1 MNIKEIIAFILIFAT
16 TVLVTFSEPVEEV
29 KINEEFKNLDNWEA
43 YEFPKIKE
51 HSVYTIIDEDILKT
65 ESKASASA
73 IIYRGDFDVYQYPNI
88 EWKWKVDNII
98 KNGDAKSKEGDDYSM
113 RIYIAFKYDPEKASF
128 GKRVKYNTA
137 KLIYGEYPPDS
148 SLNYIWANKN
158 HEEDIIANAYTDQAQ
173 MILLQK
179 GDAHVGRWKTEKVD
193 IVEDYIR
200 AFGKEPPALASI
212 IIMNDTDNT
221 KESAVSYMDYIKVYR
236 VK

>member
-1 MNIKEIIAFILIFAT
+1 MKIKNIFIFILIFSA
-16 TVLVTFSEPVEEV
+16 TVLAVFAEPVKDI
-29 KINEEFKNLDNWEA
+29 KINEEFNNLDNWEA

-51 HSVYTIIDEDILKT
+51 HSVYTIVENDILKT

-73 IIYRGDFDVYQYPNI
+73 IIYKGEFDVYKYPFI
-88 EWKWKVDNII
+88 EWKWKVSDII
-98 KNGDAKSKEGDDYSM
+98 KNGDAKSKQGDDYSI

-128 GKRVKYNTA
+128 GKRIKYNTA
-137 KLIYGEYPPDS
+137 KILYGDYPPDS

-158 HEEDIIANAYTDQAQ
+158 HKEDVIPNAYTDQAQ

-179 GDAHVGRWKTEKVD
+179 GEANLDIWKIEKVN
-193 IVEDYIR
+193 VVKDYVK

-221 KESAVSYMDYIKVYR
+221 KESAVSYLDYIRVY
-236 VK
+236 K